1 MSTQLFPRPKA
12 VLHLGT
18 DGLQTS
24 KNEWQNTM
32 RAWYTKEGCVHDNL
46 SILVTL
52 PEKKRMGLRLSP
64 VSNPLYYG
72 NTFVQSRHLTRQRKA
87 RLLTRRTRQTGPPT
101 PFEQIREHHYPYSYP
116 DSSHHRFVFFNMDGL
131 QLRDEAVRDRIR
143 LAEEFLDPTDQS
155 ARSYRA
161 DIILMLNRGFRR
173 LTVSL
178 DEIRTHNRQLADGLL
193 QAPFDYS
200 QAFDQALKN
209 TIVALPNRPA
219 RESSDDV
226 VSRPY
231 SVFVKTC

>member
-1 MSTQLFPRPKA
+1 
-12 VLHLGT
+12 
-18 DGLQTS
+18 
-24 KNEWQNTM
+24 
-32 RAWYTKEGCVHDNL
+32 
-46 SILVTL
+46 
-52 PEKKRMGLRLSP
+52 
-64 VSNPLYYG
+64 
-72 NTFVQSRHLTRQRKA
+72 
-87 RLLTRRTRQTGPPT
+87 
-101 PFEQIREHHYPYSYP
+101 
-116 DSSHHRFVFFNMDGL
+116 MDGL

-219 RESSDDV
+219 RESSEDV
-226 VSRPY
+226 VRRPY
-231 SVFVKTC
+231 SICVEPC

>member
-1 MSTQLFPRPKA
+1 
-12 VLHLGT
+12 
-18 DGLQTS
+18 
-24 KNEWQNTM
+24 
-32 RAWYTKEGCVHDNL
+32 
-46 SILVTL
+46 
-52 PEKKRMGLRLSP
+52 
-64 VSNPLYYG
+64 
-72 NTFVQSRHLTRQRKA
+72 
-87 RLLTRRTRQTGPPT
+87 
-101 PFEQIREHHYPYSYP
+101 
-116 DSSHHRFVFFNMDGL
+116 MDGQ

-178 DEIRTHNRQLADGLL
+178 DEIRSHNRQLADGLL

-219 RESSDDV
+219 REASDDV
-226 VSRPY
+226 VSET
-231 SVFVKTC
+231 TCVTVAHC